1 MRMRQRAFLY
11 SNMEDCF
18 AQWAAVCAL
27 KSSAPHLFIETESFR
42 RLCEST
48 LKLIRR
54 KRFVSDTFF
63 VVFLNGLRGLLGCDF
78 PDHSQAVYFLFEV
91 IISSALFVAER
102 ALLIQSTKN
111 FIPPTIMF
119 CYVKKDMIRSICLL
133 MDTVDPDVD
142 EVARV
147 LQVLVSFRVGD
158 LRLLFWT

>member
-1 MRMRQRAFLY
+1 
-11 SNMEDCF
+11 MEECF

-27 KSSAPHLFIETESFR
+27 KLAAPNLFIERESFS

-63 VVFLNGLRGLLGCDF
+63 VVFVNGLRRILGCDF

-91 IISSALFVAER
+91 IISSALYVAER

-111 FIPPTIMF
+111 FISPIIMF
-119 CYVKKDMIRSICLL
+119 SYVKKEMIGSICLL

-142 EVARV
+142 EVARL
-147 LQVLVSFRVGD
+147 LQVLVGF
-158 LRLLFWT
+158 